1 MVSEE
6 RLFSN
11 PRTEAEPNHERDF
24 QIFVKT
30 VTGKTITLDICA
42 SDSIARI
49 KLLIQADT
57 RIPPVQQRLTS
68 NGRPLEDSRL
78 ASDYSLMKE
87 SQLFLTLRLRGG
99 TKVERA
105 EIDRQ
110 YLACIFGALN
120 VGDGQIE
127 EEITKLAGPCRI
139 HPMSNADHRECRLTS
154 EAAKKLIVK
163 HGQVRV
169 GRRKLRVR
177 KWEPKGRAQQRRSRA
192 TRTAARRER
201 TGITG
206 AQSPRNT

>member
-87 SQLFLTLRLRGG
+87 S
-99 TKVERA
+99 
-105 EIDRQ
+105 
-110 YLACIFGALN
+110 
-120 VGDGQIE
+120 
-127 EEITKLAGPCRI
+127 
-139 HPMSNADHRECRLTS
+139 
-154 EAAKKLIVK
+154 
-163 HGQVRV
+163 
-169 GRRKLRVR
+169 
-177 KWEPKGRAQQRRSRA
+177 
-192 TRTAARRER
+192 
-201 TGITG
+201 
-206 AQSPRNT
+206 